1 MTLVMSSSKK
11 PKVLWL
17 VLLLRR
23 AQTLCSFFQI
33 CQKWCR
39 HKHMQEDEIVPVNPG
54 NGVTFVCRLPT
65 RSQSPRKYVLLWK
78 EEKSNISYFLQTHH
92 ISRSYLTRTSCF
104 CLEEDRELSY
114 IVFAL
119 RTKFAELKL
128 VKGKNSWKTGF
139 IYKEKWFNYIRITST
154 SNGNSPVYVR

>member
-17 VLLLRR
+17 VLLLRS

-33 CQKWCR
+33 CQKWCQ
-39 HKHMQEDEIVPVNPG
+39 HKHMQEDEIVPVNQVMASRSCPG
-54 NGVTFVCRLPT
+54 SQLVPSRLV
-65 RSQSPRKYVLLWK
+65 SMCFWK

-104 CLEEDRELSY
+104 CLEEDRVLSY

-128 VKGKNSWKTGF
+128 VKGKNSWKIGF